1 MYEFLYT
8 LYIINYKG
16 AFMKKLL
23 RLMTVIFTIL
33 VLTACGDNKNTSSD
47 TVNNTPPTAPDTTNT
62 PPAEETKENTGI
74 SVDKGLLDVELTL
87 PAVFVGEDASGEL
100 TEENKKN
107 GFKTAKLNEDG
118 SVTYTISKN
127 DYEKLLS
134 ETRKVINE
142 TLEKMPEEFQS
153 IKKVEVNNDY
163 SVVTFTVNQE
173 AYESSF
179 DAFAA
184 LGAYLQIGF
193 YQALNGVEEAKLIV
207 EVKDEN
213 SLETFAT
220 YNYPEDLG

>member
-1 MYEFLYT
+1 
-8 LYIINYKG
+8 
-16 AFMKKLL
+16 MKKLL

-33 VLTACGDNKNTSSD
+33 ALTACGGNKNSSSD
-47 TVNNTPPTAPDTTNT
+47 TTNDTPPTGPDTTNT
-62 PPAEETKENTGI
+62 PTEEAKKNAGI
-74 SVDKGLLDVELTL
+74 SVDEGLFDVELTL
-87 PAVFVGEDASGEL
+87 PALFVGEDATGEL
-100 TEENKKN
+100 TEENKEN
-107 GFKTAKLNEDG
+107 GFKTSKLNEDG

-153 IKKVEVNNDY
+153 IKKAEVNNDF

-173 AYESSF
+173 AYENSF

-184 LGAYLQIGF
+184 LGAYLQIGL

-213 SLETFAT
+213 SLETFET